1 MQFTLNIQD
10 DAFAERLNAHVLERQ
25 REAGPGYVSRNT
37 VVLELIAKGLGAAP
51 DEPKAGKRRKS

>member
-37 VVLELIAKGLGAAP
+37 VVLELIAKGLSAAP
-51 DEPKAGKRRKS
+51 EERTSKRRKS